1 MKLYHPAWT
10 IKDPLEMLRAIGK
23 LEKTDIDYTLLT
35 ESVIGV
41 RPVDLFRTMKLVGL
55 VPSDIDKFL
64 FQANGELIPGI
75 SMKSLDVAGD
85 WYRVVYHVQGFG
97 NIAAATD
104 DPEARDLDFLISSRS
119 GLYDTPKEKVLYEYA
134 SFLGF
139 EVS

>member
-23 LEKTDIDYTLLT
+23 LEKTDIDYTLLS

-64 FQANGELIPGI
+64 FQVNGELIPGI

>member
-41 RPVDLFRTMKLVGL
+41 RPVDLFRTMKLAGL
-55 VPSDIDKFL
+55 EPSNIDKFL

-104 DPEARDLDFLISSRS
+104 DPEARNLDFLISSRS

>member
-55 VPSDIDKFL
+55 EPSNIDKFL

>member
-41 RPVDLFRTMKLVGL
+41 RPVDLFRTMKLAGL

-139 EVS
+139 KVS

>member
-1 MKLYHPAWT
+1 MKLYHPVWT
-10 IKDPLEMLRAIGK
+10 IKDPSEMLRAIGK

-55 VPSDIDKFL
+55 EPSNIDKFL

-85 WYRVVYHVQGFG
+85 VYLVVYHVQGFG

-104 DPEARDLDFLISSRS
+104 DPGASNPDFLISSRS

-134 SFLGF
+134 TFLGF

>member
-23 LEKTDIDYTLLT
+23 LEKTDIDYTLLS

-104 DPEARDLDFLISSRS
+104 DPEARNLDFLISSRS